1 MAITAQEGKK
11 LLEELGEKALLL
23 DVRHAHEYA
32 LGHIPGAV
40 LLDNDD
46 IEAGVRHPFLPEDLD
61 RPIII
66 YCRSGVIAAR
76 ASEATTPC
84 SNFRRWVIPTST
96 TWAASLTG
104 PTRLK
109 NS

>member
-46 IEAGVRHPFLPEDLD
+46 IEAGVRHPFLPPLLF
-61 RPIII
+61 
-66 YCRSGVIAAR
+66 IAAR

-84 SNFRRWVIPTST
+84 SNFRRWVIPTYT